1 LIFSLADTSN
11 PQTRIFKIK
20 SPKFMPSKKPTEK
33 STKAEILQA
42 YEEIAKEKSALKSEL
57 DQALKTPHPVAVKEK
72 PPSEPKTPMN
82 QTTSIQQKMNST
94 IENLVKI
101 QLGFGSAASELSEQL
116 TTKASKLAE
125 IKQSVNTEV
134 QQLQE
139 LHKLEISPETLD
151 TLIEAY
157 ENNSKAY
164 QEEFNQR
171 YETLS
176 QETQQQRSSWQK
188 QQDEYKL
195 SLKERNETLAK
206 SRQREDISYKYDL
219 ELQRKLES
227 DEYEQR
233 QKTLYKEIEEI
244 QQETEKK
251 WTERE
256 KVIAERE
263 QQFAELKAKVEA
275 FPKDKEAAIKKAS
288 EEGKGIAHYQ
298 AKIKSDLLNKEVEG
312 QKRFYEQRLQSL
324 EQTINNQES
333 RIQNLSNQ
341 LDSALKQVQDLA
353 VKAIEG
359 SANVNSYQAIKEI
372 ALEQAKSQAKAK

>member
-1 LIFSLADTSN
+1 MLSSEN
-11 PQTRIFKIK
+11 PISRIKTK
-20 SPKFMPSKKPTEK
+20 TMPAKKPTEK
-33 STKAEILQA
+33 STKVEILQA
-42 YEEIAKEKSALKSEL
+42 YEELVKEKSTLKSQL
-57 DQALKTPHPVAVKEK
+57 DQALKSSSSTVVKEK
-72 PPSEPKTPMN
+72 PLSEPKIVMN
-82 QTTSIQQKMNST
+82 QAASIQQKMNST

-125 IKQSVNTEV
+125 IKQSVTTET
-134 QQLQE
+134 QQLKE
-139 LHKLEISPETLD
+139 LHKLEVSPETLD
-151 TLIEAY
+151 NLIQAY

-171 YETLS
+171 YETLF
-176 QETQQQRSSWQK
+176 QETQQQKSTWHK
-188 QQDEYKL
+188 EQDEYKL
-195 SLKERNETLAK
+195 SLKDRNDNLSRT
-206 SRQREDISYKYDL
+206 RQREEVGYKYDT

-227 DEYEQR
+227 DEYEQH
-233 QKTLYKEIEEI
+233 QKALYKQIEEI

-263 QQFAELKAKVEA
+263 QQFAEVKAKVEA

-298 AKIKSDLLNKEVEG
+298 AKVKSDLLAKEVEG

>member
-1 LIFSLADTSN
+1 MAT
-11 PQTRIFKIK
+11 
-20 SPKFMPSKKPTEK
+20 KKPTEK
-33 STKAEILQA
+33 STKVEILQA
-42 YEEIAKEKSALKSEL
+42 YEELAKEKSALKSQL
-57 DQALKTPHPVAVKEK
+57 DQATKSSTSTVVKEK
-72 PPSEPKTPMN
+72 SPSEPKIAMN
-82 QTTSIQQKMNST
+82 QAASIQQKMNST
-94 IENLVKI
+94 IESLVKI

-125 IKQSVNTEV
+125 IKQSVTTET
-134 QQLQE
+134 QGLKE
-139 LHKLEISPETLD
+139 LHKLEVSPETLD
-151 TLIEAY
+151 NLIQAY

-176 QETQQQRSSWQK
+176 QETQQQRSTWQK
-188 QQDEYKL
+188 EQDEYKL
-195 SLKERNETLAK
+195 SLKDRNETLTRT
-206 SRQREDISYKYDL
+206 RQREGVDYKYDT

-233 QKTLYKEIEEI
+233 QKALYKQIEEI

-256 KVIAERE
+256 KIIAERE
-263 QQFAELKAKVEA
+263 QQFAEVKAKVEA

-298 AKIKSDLLNKEVEG
+298 AKVKSDLLGKEVEG